1 MPSSLGH
8 LRIFSEC
15 PHMRKE
21 PFCACS
27 SRKTSG
33 FRMSGQRCGSAPGA
47 EQRVA
52 LIIRPNMI
60 KAASQRPSE
69 CHARMSIR
77 KAFGERPHMSMKG
90 FFAQDAQKRPGM
102 RMGGALRERAC
113 AQQCVALIMIKAT
126 RKVDANAELARA
138 FADIFRVPTH
148 EEGAVLRM
156 FFAQNERIPNEWAA
170 MRERP
175 WRGAARRF
183 NHTSKHD

>member
-1 MPSSLGH
+1 MIKATRKISANAELARAFADIFRAPTHEEGAVLSMLFAQNE
-8 LRIFSEC
+8 RIPNEWAA
-15 PHMRKE
+15 MRE
-21 PFCACS
+21 RVS
-27 SRKTSG
+27 
-33 FRMSGQRCGSAPGA
+33 A

-52 LIIRPNMI
+52 LIIRPDMI

-90 FFAQDAQKRPGM
+90 FFAQNAQKRPGM

-148 EEGAVLRM
+148 EE
-156 FFAQNERIPNEWAA
+156 
-170 MRERP
+170 
-175 WRGAARRF
+175 
-183 NHTSKHD
+183 

>member
-102 RMGGALRERAC
+102 RMGGALRGLWRA
-113 AQQCVALIMIKAT
+113 
-126 RKVDANAELARA
+126 
-138 FADIFRVPTH
+138 PTH
-148 EEGAVLRM
+148 EHEGIFCAGC
-156 FFAQNERIPNEWAA
+156 AKKTGNANGWSIA
-170 MRERP
+170 
-175 WRGAARRF
+175 GAPLARSIAGAPT
-183 NHTSKHD
+183 HIHGGSK